1 MFMEKLKKRSE
12 RLNNKNKVKS
22 KTNFTFKELTR
33 SGEKSTNKE
42 KAMNSILE
50 GVKTTSNFNKTFNES

>member
-1 MFMEKLKKRSE
+1 MEKLKKRSE

-22 KTNFTFKELTR
+22 KTNFTFKELTQ

-50 GVKTTSNFNKTFNES
+50 GVKTTSNFNKTFDES